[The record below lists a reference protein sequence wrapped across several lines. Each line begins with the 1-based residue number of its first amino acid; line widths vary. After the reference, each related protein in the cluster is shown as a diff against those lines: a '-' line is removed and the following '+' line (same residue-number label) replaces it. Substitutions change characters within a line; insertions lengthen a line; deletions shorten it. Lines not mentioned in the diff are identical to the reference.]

1 MSIRE
6 NFTLL
11 LQLPDR
17 IECEQDTID
26 VYAAFERE
34 ANEYVRKRS
43 PPLDSRDE
51 RFFGKVFFPRSAAGY
66 LEEAACTLARVLG
79 ASRNG
84 PEWDKISGRVQDA
97 ASALSQCKK
106 EVAKI
111 REVLGLKPIP
121 DDGNFLDYLYNLG
134 DSVSAA
140 IHKSVD
146 LGEALRDL
154 TRRAAEK
161 AGAKP

>member
-6 NFTLL
+6 NFTLQ

-43 PPLDSRDE
+43 PPLDSRDA

-66 LEEAACTLARVLG
+66 LEEAAVKLAKVLG
-79 ASRNG
+79 ASRNSS
-84 PEWDKISGRVQDA
+84 EWDKLNGRVEDA
-97 ASALSQCKK
+97 ANALSQCKK

-111 REVLGLKPIP
+111 RETLGLQPIP
-121 DDGNFLDYLYNLG
+121 DDRDFLDYLYGLG
-134 DSVSAA
+134 DAVSAT

-161 AGAKP
+161 AGAEP